1 MKNKIIKNSPFII
14 FSILYLL
21 IGILSF
27 KDYGVGIEEH
37 FQRSSGLFW
46 LNHLLEYTQFENLKL
61 IVSNKI
67 TELKNFSPM
76 LPKVEISNYY
86 GILFDLPMAFIESIF
101 NIQESE
107 NYFYLRH
114 LSNFLI
120 FYLSGIFFYKII
132 KLRTSNSI
140 IAFFGTTMYL
150 LAPKAYGNSFFIC
163 RSFLLSILTISIYF

>member
-1 MKNKIIKNSPFII
+1 
-14 FSILYLL
+14 
-21 IGILSF
+21 
-27 KDYGVGIEEH
+27 
-37 FQRSSGLFW
+37 
-46 LNHLLEYTQFENLKL
+46 
-61 IVSNKI
+61 
-67 TELKNFSPM
+67 
-76 LPKVEISNYY
+76 
-86 GILFDLPMAFIESIF
+86 MAFIESIF

-150 LAPKAYGNSFFIC
+150 LAPKAYGNSFFDGKDL
-163 RSFLLSILTISIYF
+163 FFLSILTISIYFFLKFLKNSNFTSIILFALFSAFSTSSIFGLLLPISFLFLIFQFVDYKNKKV